1 MKRGLKWL
9 LGALLLKLLLAAGLA
24 LGFHFGL
31 GSNELKQW
39 LGNQA
44 SATLGHAVVLNQ
56 VRVSLLPLGV
66 ALQGIEIQTQPPLLL
81 SRLEL
86 LPTWSA
92 LLKGRLGLA
101 SVNLQGALLPA
112 QAIEAL
118 RVGLAKNSGASSTG
132 ALGLPKRLKLE
143 DVRWIDA
150 KGEALTLDVQAQLGA
165 DGFPLEVDLEI
176 KKGLLEGAKLH
187 VQQQNQGWIFLIK
200 LAGGTI
206 KGDLQFQPAARPGA
220 SFELKAQAETRDVE
234 LAALISSLGPQ
245 RVGRPILSGRL
256 HATTELS
263 VRAANLASLG
273 HAMHTH
279 SSFTVRQAVLHSM
292 DLAKAVKTVGLSRGG
307 ETQLDVLAGQLNS
320 RGRALEFT
328 NLVASSGIL
337 SATGG
342 IAISARQGL
351 SGRINVDLLSAPG
364 VGIPLV
370 LAGTVAA
377 PELNLTRGAL
387 VGAALGTVLMP
398 GVGTGAG
405 ASAGDKMGEKIKKF
419 FGK

>member
-24 LGFHFGL
+24 LGFHYGL
-31 GSNELKQW
+31 GSNELKQR
-39 LGNQA
+39 LEKQA

-66 ALQGIEIQTQPPLLL
+66 ALQGVEIQTQPPLLL

-86 LPTWSA
+86 LPSWPG
-92 LLKGRLGLA
+92 LLKGRLELA
-101 SVNLQGALLPA
+101 SLHLQGALLPA
-112 QAIEAL
+112 QAIETL
-118 RVGLAKNSGASSTG
+118 RVGLTKNSGASSTG
-132 ALGLPKRLKLE
+132 ALGLPRRFKLQ

-150 KGEALTLDVQAQLGA
+150 KGEALTLDVQAQLSA
-165 DGFPLEVDLEI
+165 DGFPLVVDLEI
-176 KKGLLEGAKLH
+176 QKGLLEGAKLH
-187 VQQQNQGWIFLIK
+187 VQQQNQGWNFLIM

-206 KGDLQFQPAARPGA
+206 KGDLQFQPAAHPGA
-220 SFELKAQAETRDVE
+220 SFELKAQAEMRDVE
-234 LAALISSLGPQ
+234 LAALISSLSPR

-256 HATTELS
+256 HATTELF
-263 VRAANLASLG
+263 VRATNLASLG
-273 HAMHTH
+273 HAMQTH

-292 DLAKAVKTVGLSRGG
+292 DLAKAVKTVGLNRGG

-320 RGRALEFT
+320 RGRFLEFT

-342 IAISARQGL
+342 LAISARQGL
-351 SGRINVDLLSAPG
+351 SGRINVELLSAPG
-364 VGIPLV
+364 VGVPLV

-377 PELNLTRGAL
+377 PELNLTRAAV
-387 VGAALGTVLMP
+387 VGAAIGTVLMP

-405 ASAGDKMGEKIKKF
+405 ASAGDKMGEEIKKF